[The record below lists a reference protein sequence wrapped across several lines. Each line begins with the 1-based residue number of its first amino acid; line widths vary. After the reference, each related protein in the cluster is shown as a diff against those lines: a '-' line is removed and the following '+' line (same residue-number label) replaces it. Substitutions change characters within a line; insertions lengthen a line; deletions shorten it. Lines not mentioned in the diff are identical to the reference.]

1 MENNTESRRSFIEK
15 LALGT
20 LGVSMLPNNLF
31 ASTNGNG
38 TFGKAKH
45 VIYIYLDG
53 GISHTDFLDPKEDVE
68 IRGNATAIK
77 TTGDFLISSYYPN
90 LAKHGDKFIPVRSMV
105 SKSGAHAMSKY
116 TIKTSYNKSSLII
129 HPTMGS
135 ISYSMLGKL
144 HPSIPDYV
152 SISPDT
158 DNPGG
163 GYFNKK
169 YYPLSILN
177 PNEGLRYSK
186 ILGSETEF
194 NSRNN
199 VLNTLNNNFI
209 KNFNTSDVSAYSS
222 IYDEALKLLKSDD
235 LNVFDLNKE
244 TPEARDTYGR
254 TQIGSGLLLAKRL
267 IKSGVR
273 YCEVTYGGFDM
284 HTDIETNM
292 TQRGGDLDK
301 ALSSLF
307 GDLKNEGLLK
317 DTLIVVA
324 TDFGRTPKINI
335 NMGKDH
341 HAQAFSMLLGGLN
354 LGGYAIGKTTPNGE
368 RVEEDHVTP
377 GMFNATVGHFLGID
391 PAKPWMTP
399 LESSAPGRP
408 MSVGNKELPITK
420 LV

>member
-1 MENNTESRRSFIEK
+1 MKNMNIESRREFIEK
-15 LALGT
+15 IALGV
-20 LGVSMLPNNLF
+20 LGVSIPNIVC
-31 ASTNGNG
+31 AEQTPSK

-45 VIYIYLDG
+45 VIYLYLDG
-53 GISHTDFLDPKEDVE
+53 GISHTDFLDPKEAPE
-68 IRGNATAIK
+68 IRGNASAIK
-77 TTGDFLISSYYPN
+77 TTGDFLISSYYPK
-90 LAKHGDKFIPVRSMV
+90 LAAHGDKFIPVRSMV

-116 TIKTSYNKSSLII
+116 TVKTSYNKSSLII

-135 ISYSMLGKL
+135 ISYNMLGKL
-144 HPSIPDYV
+144 HPSIPDYI

-177 PNEGLRYSK
+177 PTEGLRYSK
-186 ILGSETEF
+186 ITGTETEF
-194 NSRNN
+194 NNRNTI
-199 VLNTLNNNFI
+199 LNSLNNNFM
-209 KNFNTSDVSAYSS
+209 KNFNTPDVRAYSS
-222 IYDEALKLLKSDD
+222 IYDEAMKLLKSED

-244 TPEARDTYGR
+244 LPDARERYGR

-284 HTDIETNM
+284 HSDLETNM
-292 TQRGGDLDK
+292 TQRGGDLDN

-307 GDLKNEGLLK
+307 DDLKNEGLLK

-335 NMGKDH
+335 NNGKDH
-341 HAQAFSMLLGGLN
+341 HASAFSMMLGGMN
-354 LGGYAIGKTTPNGE
+354 LGGYAIGKTTDNGE
-368 RVEEDHVTP
+368 KVEEDHVTP
-377 GMFNATVGHFLGID
+377 GMFNATIGHLMGID
-391 PAKPWMTP
+391 PSKPWLTP
-399 LESSAPGRP
+399 SESSAPGRP
-408 MSVGNKELPITK
+408 MSVGNKEMPIK
-420 LV
+420 RLV